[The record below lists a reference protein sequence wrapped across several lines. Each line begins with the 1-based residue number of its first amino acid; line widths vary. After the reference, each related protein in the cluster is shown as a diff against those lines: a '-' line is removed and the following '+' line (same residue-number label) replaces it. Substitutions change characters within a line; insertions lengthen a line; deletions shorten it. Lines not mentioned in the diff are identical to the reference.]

1 MKLNIT
7 RAWLEK
13 WLATTGGDS
22 EVGAGARDLAHLKNE
37 VTRRKVTP
45 PALAGAS
52 NQLGKAVRFV
62 REKRGWSV
70 NDLARAA
77 DVDVAEIEQIE
88 SSESPELAPRT
99 AIYLADAL
107 GFSRTR
113 MQQFA
118 GHLTAKEGLHAA
130 NAEYR
135 FAARSKG
142 TGEISDSEYDAIRAL
157 VAVLGERDPKD

>member
-1 MKLNIT
+1 MKLKIT

-13 WLATTGGDS
+13 WLAATGGDA
-22 EVGAGARDLAHLKNE
+22 EAGAGTSGLEHLKKE

-45 PALAGAS
+45 SALAGAS
-52 NQLGKAVRFV
+52 SQLGKAVRFV

-77 DVDVAEIEQIE
+77 DVDVAEIERIE
-88 SSESPELAPRT
+88 SSESPQLAPRT

-118 GHLTAKEGLHAA
+118 GHLTVREDLQAA
-130 NAEYR
+130 NSEYK

-142 TGEISDSEYDAIRAL
+142 TGQISDAEYDAIRAL
-157 VAVLGERDPKD
+157 VAVLGERDAKD

>member
-1 MKLNIT
+1 MKLAIS

-13 WLATTGGDS
+13 WLANTGGDA
-22 EVGAGARDLAHLKNE
+22 EVGAGAGDVEHLRRE

-52 NQLGKAVRFV
+52 SQLGKAVRFV
-62 REKRGWSV
+62 REQRGWSV
-70 NDLARAA
+70 SDLARAA
-77 DVDVAEIEQIE
+77 DVDVSEIEQIE
-88 SSESPELAPRT
+88 SSEVPQLAPRT

-118 GHLTAKEGLHAA
+118 GHLTSKSALQAA
-130 NAEYR
+130 SKEYR

-142 TGEISDSEYDAIRAL
+142 TASISDAEYDAIRAL
-157 VAVLGERDPKD
+157 VAVLGERGPQD